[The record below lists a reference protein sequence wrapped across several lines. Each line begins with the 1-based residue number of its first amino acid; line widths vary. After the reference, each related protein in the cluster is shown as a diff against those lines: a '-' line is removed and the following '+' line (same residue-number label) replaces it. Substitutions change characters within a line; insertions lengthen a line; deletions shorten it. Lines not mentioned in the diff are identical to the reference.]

1 MLSTETLLHRFY
13 SSFQKKDYGG
23 MQVCYADDAQFTDP
37 VFQHLSSAEVKGMWE
52 MLCKRAGDLELRYN
66 IISANEAGGTALWT
80 ANYTFSR
87 TGRKVVN
94 QITSRF
100 KFRNGLITDQVDT
113 FDLYKWANEISPR
126 RLVV

>member
-1 MLSTETLLHRFY
+1 MLSAETLLHRFY

-66 IISANEAGGTALWT
+66 IISANEAGGYCL
-80 ANYTFSR
+80 
-87 TGRKVVN
+87 
-94 QITSRF
+94 
-100 KFRNGLITDQVDT
+100 VDGK
-113 FDLYKWANEISPR
+113 LYLLPDGQKSSEPDH
-126 RLVV
+126 LPL